1 MRHTH
6 AKAQHRRRRLWNNTK
21 LFLFLC
27 FPYFS
32 LLLIYLILYDKLTYT
47 RILTGC
53 CLWSIDGQSV
63 DDVTT
68 FWRHL
73 RSFTERTYGNTF
85 HFLKLLIFLFH
96 VILVL
101 CRLTTN
107 CLFYFYSIFSLG
119 FNSFDDLLELSII
132 NCRYLLFFCR
142 EKQQT
147 NVYSIKTT
155 KRTSFYRSP
164 LLSITWKNITTCLSV

>member
-6 AKAQHRRRRLWNNTK
+6 TKAQHRRRRLWNNTK
-21 LFLFLC
+21 LLLLLC
-27 FPYFS
+27 FLIFP
-32 LLLIYLILYDKLTYT
+32 LLLVYLIVYDKLTYT
-47 RILTGC
+47 RILTGF
-53 CLWSIDGQSV
+53 CLWSIDCQSV

-73 RSFTERTYGNTF
+73 RSLTERTYGDTF

-107 CLFYFYSIFSLG
+107 CLFYIYSIFSLG
-119 FNSFDDLLELSII
+119 FNSFDDLLELSISI
-132 NCRYLLFFCR
+132 VGISFSFAGRSNRRMFILSKPRR
-142 EKQQT
+142 E
-147 NVYSIKTT
+147 
-155 KRTSFYRSP
+155 P
-164 LLSITWKNITTCLSV
+164 LSIVRLF

>member
-6 AKAQHRRRRLWNNTK
+6 TKAQHRRRRLWNNTK
-21 LFLFLC
+21 LLLLLC
-27 FPYFS
+27 FLIFP
-32 LLLIYLILYDKLTYT
+32 LLLVYLIVYDKLTYT
-47 RILTGC
+47 RILTGF

-68 FWRHL
+68 FWSHL

-107 CLFYFYSIFSLG
+107 CLFYFYSIFFIRFQFLWWPFG
-119 FNSFDDLLELSII
+119 TLHI

>member
-6 AKAQHRRRRLWNNTK
+6 TKAQHRRRRLWNNTK
-21 LFLFLC
+21 LLLLLC
-27 FPYFS
+27 FLIFP
-32 LLLIYLILYDKLTYT
+32 LLLVYLIVYDKLTYT
-47 RILTGC
+47 RILTGF

-68 FWRHL
+68 FWSHL

-101 CRLTTN
+101 CCLTTN